1 MKNANINQSKS
12 GKFFWWAHL
21 ASIDVLTRRDRNKP
35 PIIKDTLHMLRDS
48 TACLFLSE
56 LIKEKYYFG
65 GLLYN
70 IPPDIYFGK
79 MRKEDHVFSS
89 LPNLSKND
97 LILFTTRPA
106 MNDDRHNDKRWLF
119 KSSLALEN
127 IVLQNMKKF
136 FHYCNR
142 QYIILSQEIKYDG
155 LYRAIKFNFRTD
167 ANIAC
172 KANVEDLLSL
182 EKIYKK
188 DKSSK
193 SNKTVGYIVYIPELV
208 NKNHK
213 EIGSPGIL
221 SVFSLNGTMTLVWS
235 YLVLTKYSH
244 LIDEIISSRKPRI
257 ILAEFR
263 SEISND
269 VIPHDLSFVAGSVDC
284 EIKVDVTL

>member
-1 MKNANINQSKS
+1 MKNAIINQSKS

-21 ASIDVLTRRDRNKP
+21 ASIDVLTRKNRNRP

-79 MRKEDHVFSS
+79 IRKQDHVFSS

-97 LILFTTRPA
+97 LLLFTTRPA
-106 MNDDRHNDKRWLF
+106 MNDDKYNDKRCLF
-119 KSSLALEN
+119 KSSLELEN
-127 IVLQNMKKF
+127 IVLQNMQKF

-142 QYIILSQEIKYDG
+142 QYIILSKEIKYDG
-155 LYRAIKFNFRTD
+155 LYRAIKFNFKID
-167 ANIAC
+167 ASIAC
-172 KANVEDLLSL
+172 NANVEDLLSL
-182 EKIYKK
+182 EKISKK
-188 DKSSK
+188 TKSSK

-208 NKNHK
+208 NENLK
-213 EIGSPGIL
+213 EIGTPGIL

-244 LIDEIISSRKPRI
+244 LINEIISSKKPRI

-263 SEISND
+263 PEISND
-269 VIPHDLSFVAGSVDC
+269 IIPNDLSFVVDSVDC
-284 EIKVDVTL
+284 EIKVDVSM